1 MAKITIKEI
10 KFNTRVTHKEIP
22 FFRSCLC
29 SMADFATNPL
39 MHNHQGDSLRYGYP
53 LVQYR
58 SIGNKG
64 VVLAINEGV
73 TEITPLERFTDMDIN
88 IGSKRRTLQLESSQM
103 WVADLCF
110 TSHPILYTIDNWLP
124 FSSDNERLFVKLD
137 SLLDRVAFL
146 QRMLT
151 ANIISMAK
159 GFGIHLDEEIKV
171 SVKDLFESKRLLYKG
186 VPFISF
192 SLSFY
197 ANLALPDKI
206 ALGKH
211 VSHGFGVVS
220 VVGNDIS

>member
-10 KFNTRVTHKEIP
+10 RFNTRVTQKEIP

-29 SMADFATNPL
+29 SMADFDSNTL
-39 MHNHQGDSLRYGYP
+39 MHNHKGDCLRYGYP

-64 VVLAINEGV
+64 VVFAINEGLAEV
-73 TEITPLERFTDMDIN
+73 APLENITDMPVD
-88 IGSKRRTLQLESSQM
+88 IGSQRRTLKLESSHMQIS
-103 WVADLCF
+103 DLCF
-110 TSHPILYTIDNWLP
+110 TATPLLYKIDNWLP

-137 SLLDRVAFL
+137 SLLDRIAFL